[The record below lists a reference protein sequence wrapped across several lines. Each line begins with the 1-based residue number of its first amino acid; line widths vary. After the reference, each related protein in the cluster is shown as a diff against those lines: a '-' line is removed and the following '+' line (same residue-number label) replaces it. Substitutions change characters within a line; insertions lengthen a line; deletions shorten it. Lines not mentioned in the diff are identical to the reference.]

1 MIASRPARAPPEKAA
16 DGARS
21 LFAVIGYHA
30 WVAPFAARS
39 DIDSMSFELIDP
51 VSTSGDSHDPL
62 LAEEAL
68 LARAAAG
75 DAVAHIWE
83 APVSLVAPRSYQRYA
98 ALADARDAF
107 AQRGCPVWLRLSG
120 GGLVPQGPGI
130 LNLSLAYPVRAP
142 MGTLSETVYVHL
154 CRIVADAL
162 NSLGVLTHWQAV
174 EGSFCD
180 GRFNLA
186 WGPGGDARK
195 IAGTAQYW
203 RRVPNGDKDK
213 GQPLYAVLAHA
224 VLLVD
229 ADPIEINER
238 ANAFEAMIGSG
249 RCYEEL
255 KVVTVAQALAYECF
269 SMPADLR
276 ERVRAALIERVKD
289 APLPEQ

>member
-1 MIASRPARAPPEKAA
+1 
-16 DGARS
+16 
-21 LFAVIGYHA
+21 
-30 WVAPFAARS
+30 
-39 DIDSMSFELIDP
+39 MSFELID
-51 VSTSGDSHDPL
+51 SASLSGDPL
-62 LAEEAL
+62 DAEETL

-75 DAVAHIWE
+75 HAVAHVWD
-83 APVSLVAPRSYQRYA
+83 APVSLVVPRSYQRYA
-98 ALADARDAF
+98 PLADAREAF
-107 AQRGCPVWLRLSG
+107 ARRGCPVWLRLSG

-142 MGTLSETVYVHL
+142 MGARSEAVYVHL
-154 CRIVADAL
+154 CKIIADAL
-162 NSLGVLTHWQAV
+162 TPLGVLTHWQAV

-186 WGPGGDARK
+186 WGPGEDARK

-203 RRVPNGDKDK
+203 RRVQQASGSA
-213 GQPLYAVLAHA
+213 GEQPLYAVLAHA

-249 RCYEEL
+249 RRYEEL

-269 SMPADLR
+269 AIPHDLR
-276 ERVRAALIERVKD
+276 ARVRAALIGHVKD
-289 APLPEQ
+289 APLPE

>member
-1 MIASRPARAPPEKAA
+1 MASPATRP
-16 DGARS
+16 
-21 LFAVIGYHA
+21 
-30 WVAPFAARS
+30 
-39 DIDSMSFELIDP
+39 DIDAMPFQLIDP
-51 VSTSGDSHDPL
+51 ASLSGDPL
-62 LAEEAL
+62 DAEEAL
-68 LARAAAG
+68 LSRAAAG
-75 DAVAHIWE
+75 EAVAHVWE
-83 APVSLVAPRSYQRYA
+83 APVSLVVPRSYQRYA
-98 ALADARDAF
+98 ALSDAREAF

-142 MGTLSETVYVHL
+142 MGTRTESVYVHL
-154 CRIVADAL
+154 CRILADAL

-186 WGPGGDARK
+186 WGPGDDARK
-195 IAGTAQYW
+195 VAGTAQYW
-203 RRVPNGDKDK
+203 RRVPHGDKD
-213 GQPLYAVLAHA
+213 QPLYAVLAHA

-238 ANAFEAMIGSG
+238 ANAFEAMIESG
-249 RCYEEL
+249 RRYEEMRI
-255 KVVTVAQALAYECF
+255 VTVAQALAYECF

-276 ERVRAALIERVKD
+276 ERVRTALIDRVKE

>member
-1 MIASRPARAPPEKAA
+1 M
-16 DGARS
+16 
-21 LFAVIGYHA
+21 
-30 WVAPFAARS
+30 PF
-39 DIDSMSFELIDP
+39 DLIDP
-51 VSTSGDSHDPL
+51 TALPADPMQ
-62 LAEEAL
+62 AEETL

-83 APVSLVAPRSYQRYA
+83 APLSLVVPRSYQRYA
-98 ALADARDAF
+98 ALADAREAF
-107 AQRGCPVWLRLSG
+107 ARRGCPVWLRLSG

-142 MGTLSETVYVHL
+142 MGTLSESIYVHL
-154 CRIVADAL
+154 CRILADAL

-186 WGPGGDARK
+186 WGPGDDARK

-203 RRVPNGDKDK
+203 RRVPHGDRDA
-213 GQPLYAVLAHA
+213 PLYAVLAHA

-238 ANAFEAMIGSG
+238 ANAFEAMIESG
-249 RCYEEL
+249 RRYEEMR
-255 KVVTVAQALAYECF
+255 VVTVAQALAYECF
-269 SMPADLR
+269 SMPADVR
-276 ERVRAALIERVKD
+276 DRVRAALIARVKD
-289 APLPEQ
+289 ASLPEQ

>member
-1 MIASRPARAPPEKAA
+1 MASLATRP
-16 DGARS
+16 
-21 LFAVIGYHA
+21 
-30 WVAPFAARS
+30 
-39 DIDSMSFELIDP
+39 DIDSMPFQLIDP
-51 VSTSGDSHDPL
+51 VSLSGDPL
-62 LAEEAL
+62 DAEEAL
-68 LARAAAG
+68 LSRAAAG
-75 DAVAHIWE
+75 EAVAHVWE
-83 APVSLVAPRSYQRYA
+83 APVSLVVPRSYQRYA
-98 ALADARDAF
+98 ALADAREAF

-142 MGTLSETVYVHL
+142 MGTLSEAVYLHL
-154 CRIVADAL
+154 CRILADAL

-186 WGPGGDARK
+186 WGPGDDARK
-195 IAGTAQYW
+195 VAGTAQYW
-203 RRVPNGDKDK
+203 RRVPHGDTD
-213 GQPLYAVLAHA
+213 QPLYAVLAHA

-238 ANAFEAMIGSG
+238 ANAFEAMIESG
-249 RCYEEL
+249 RRYEEMRI
-255 KVVTVAQALAYECF
+255 VTVAQALAYECF

-276 ERVRAALIERVKD
+276 ERVRTALTDRVKE